1 MSVSIK
7 TDNPQEWKSFILSE
21 AQYNIP
27 AECRGGLCVDA
38 GCNIGDFPMNHGSR
52 FDKYICYDVF
62 DENLE
67 ACKENTSELTVPVE
81 VHKRA
86 VWSSSDEEIDFYA
99 YEPQGDNYKVE
110 NKISSVK
117 TICLD
122 SIIQEYGPINLLKI
136 DVEGSEYPFLIG
148 KDLSSVNYIVGE
160 MHMENFKKIELIKWL
175 NNTNHFNPLHWGN
188 LPPLQT
194 NLTT

>member
-1 MSVSIK
+1 
-7 TDNPQEWKSFILSE
+7 
-21 AQYNIP
+21 
-27 AECRGGLCVDA
+27 
-38 GCNIGDFPMNHGSR
+38 MNHGSR

-99 YEPQGDNYKVE
+99 YEPWDTKDIHHFGACGNISCVEYEGEQGDNYKVE